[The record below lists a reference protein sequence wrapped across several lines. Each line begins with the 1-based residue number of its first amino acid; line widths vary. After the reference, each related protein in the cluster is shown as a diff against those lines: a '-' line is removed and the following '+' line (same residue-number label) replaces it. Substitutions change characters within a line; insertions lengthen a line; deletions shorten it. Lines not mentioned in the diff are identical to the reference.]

1 MLQYSGGIHALLI
14 TFIALGVLLGRRAR
28 VSWARLWLLATFALY
43 LGQLSKYTIFPVP
56 IDGAMAAAF
65 AREGGS
71 FASGIQWNPI
81 SFLHYDQRQI
91 IGNLILMAPL
101 GCLAPFIWESSKRK
115 ALAVCIASPFL
126 IEFLQLV
133 ISASIGFMYRNFD
146 LGDLTLNLTGALIS
160 YAFVKGSRGFLLKH

>member
-1 MLQYSGGIHALLI
+1 
-14 TFIALGVLLGRRAR
+14 
-28 VSWARLWLLATFALY
+28 
-43 LGQLSKYTIFPVP
+43 
-56 IDGAMAAAF
+56 
-65 AREGGS
+65 
-71 FASGIQWNPI
+71 
-81 SFLHYDQRQI
+81 
-91 IGNLILMAPL
+91 MAPL